1 MCIRDRFEVLKTTVL
16 LQKVHHL
23 DAMALQPEDALVM
36 ACRDGAQTYGAPDEL
51 GAITVGRKAD
61 LVLVNLDSVFIGPV
75 HRVPSAL
82 VFNATPADVR
92 DVWVDGRRC
101 IADYRST
108 IVDER
113 ELLAAARTAAG
124 RVFERA
130 GVSSRLTSG

>member
-1 MCIRDRFEVLKTTVL
+1 MV
-16 LQKVHHL
+16 
-23 DAMALQPEDALVM
+23 
-36 ACRDGAQTYGAPDEL
+36 
-51 GAITVGRKAD
+51 D
-61 LVLVNLDSVFIGPV
+61 LESVFVAPV

-101 IADYRST
+101 VAEHRST

-113 ELLAAARTAAG
+113 ELLAAAKVAAS

-130 GVSSRLTSG
+130 GVSSRLTTST